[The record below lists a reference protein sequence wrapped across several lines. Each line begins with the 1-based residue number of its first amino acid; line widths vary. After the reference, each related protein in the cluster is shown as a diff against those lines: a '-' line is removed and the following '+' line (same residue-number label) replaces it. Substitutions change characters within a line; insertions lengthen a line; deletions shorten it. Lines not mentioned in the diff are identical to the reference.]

1 MKKKWKKIAA
11 VMAFIVLITGLAQ
24 NICAE
29 EPDELEQRIRSAA
42 ECMQAYSQKE
52 SGLLSDQELLPAGSS
67 LSDWTAITFYL
78 ADIDDDYDSY
88 RKALETYVSECYRQA
103 DGLDRTKATEY
114 QRIAL
119 AALAVGADPT
129 SFGTDADGNPID
141 LIADGTYDFLG
152 DSPGKQGLNGWIFA
166 LITLDAKGFKVPENA
181 KYTREDMIG
190 EILSAQEAD
199 GGYGL
204 TKGTADVDIT
214 AMALQALS
222 PYMDRKDVKKSVEK
236 ALDWLGGQLS
246 ENCSYSYLGEESA
259 ESSSQVII
267 ALCSLG
273 IDPEKDERF
282 ARDGRNVLEALED
295 YRREDGG
302 YAHLKDQDSS
312 DFMASQQAMLALT
325 AVYRLKTG
333 KSRLYD
339 FTGGEGTVTE
349 MDTGTTKSFNAL
361 YIIIPAAVI
370 ILAAVVLLVIRRRK
384 KNA

>member
-24 NICAE
+24 NISAE

-246 ENCSYSYLGEESA
+246 ENCSYSYLGEESS

>member
-11 VMAFIVLITGLAQ
+11 VMAIIVLITGLAQ
-24 NICAE
+24 NISAE

-246 ENCSYSYLGEESA
+246 ENCSYSYLGEESS

>member
-24 NICAE
+24 NISAE

-246 ENCSYSYLGEESA
+246 ENCSYSYLGEESS

-339 FTGGEGTVTE
+339 FTGREGAVTE

>member
-24 NICAE
+24 NISAE

-88 RKALETYVSECYRQA
+88 RKALETYVSDCYRQA

-246 ENCSYSYLGEESA
+246 ENCSYSYLGEESS

-339 FTGGEGTVTE
+339 FTGGEGAVTE

-370 ILAAVVLLVIRRRK
+370 ILAAVVLLDIRRRK